1 MKTTDIALKIEQL
14 RETLNQYNQSY
25 YVEDQPQIS
34 DNQYDQLMQ
43 KLIDLEEKYPEFK
56 RADSPSQRVGGK
68 ALEGFEKVRYAIPK
82 LSLADVFD
90 EQALREFDAR
100 LRKTFKIIAYCL
112 EYKFDGLTVVL
123 NYEQG
128 RLVRASTRGDGVIG
142 ENVTENLKTIQS
154 IPLVLAEPVDLEVR
168 GEVLIYKKTFE
179 RLNQQREANGD
190 IPFANPRNAAAGS
203 LRQLDPKVVAKR
215 GLDMFVFNL
224 ESIENKTLETHSE
237 SLAYL
242 EKLGLKVSPIH
253 RFSEIEAVIAFIKE
267 MEAGK
272 REALPYEIDGMVLK
286 VDAFAQRQQLGHTA
300 KSPRWAVAYKFSPEQ
315 VETTVEDIVVQVGRT
330 GALTP
335 VAELTPVFLAG
346 SMIARATLHNADY
359 IEDKDIRIGDV
370 VVIQKAGDVIPEV
383 DHAVIDKRQGSEK
396 PFLMPKVCPVCG
408 SQTYRVPGEA
418 VTKCLN
424 MSCPAQIFRKIV
436 HFTSRDAMNI
446 DGMGPAVVKQLLDHK
461 LIANVADIYHLEA
474 ERSTLE
480 TLEKMGEKS
489 VDNLLASIE
498 ASKKQPLSRLIF
510 ALGIPLVGS
519 TGAKKVA
526 QAFETM
532 KRVAEASEA
541 ELVNIRDVGEKM
553 AAEMVDFFKTETNI
567 QMIERLRAAGLTM
580 AEPMQA
586 KESTLEGKTFVL
598 TGTLQTMGRR
608 EAKAFLETKGAR
620 VTGSVSQK
628 TDYVLAGEKAGS
640 KVEKAKSLGVTV
652 IYEEDFVKMMQKS

>member
-1 MKTTDIALKIEQL
+1 MKTTDIPLKIKQL

-43 KLIDLEEKYPEFK
+43 KLIELEAQYPEFK

-100 LRKTFKIIAYCL
+100 LRKTFKTIAYCL

-224 ESIENKTLETHSE
+224 EAIENKTLETHSE

-253 RFSEIEAVIAFIKE
+253 QFSEIEAVIAFIKA

-383 DHAVIDKRQGSEK
+383 DHAVVEKRQGTEK
-396 PFLMPKVCPVCG
+396 AFVMPKVCPVCG

-424 MSCPAQIFRKIV
+424 MSCPALIFRKIV

-446 DGMGPAVVKQLLDHK
+446 DGMGPAVVKQLLDHE

-474 ERSTLE
+474 KRSTLE
-480 TLEKMGEKS
+480 TLDKMGEKS

-532 KRVAEASEA
+532 QRVAEASEA
-541 ELVNIRDVGEKM
+541 ALVAIRDVGEKM

-580 AEPMQA
+580 TEPLQA

>member
-1 MKTTDIALKIEQL
+1 MKTIDIAQKIDQL
-14 RETLNQYNQSY
+14 RERLNQYNQSY

-34 DNQYDQLMQ
+34 DHQYDVLMQ
-43 KLIDLEEKYPEFK
+43 ALIALEEKYPAFK

-68 ALEGFEKVRYAIPK
+68 ALAGFEKVRYTIPK
-82 LSLADVFD
+82 LSLEDVFN
-90 EQALREFDAR
+90 EQGLREFDAR
-100 LRKTFKIIAYCL
+100 LRKAFKTVDYCL

-128 RLVRASTRGDGVIG
+128 HLVRASTRGDGVIG
-142 ENVTENLKTIQS
+142 ENVTENLKTVKS
-154 IPLVLAEPVDLEVR
+154 IPLVLAEPIDVEVR
-168 GEVLIYKKTFE
+168 GEVLMYKKTFE
-179 RLNQQREANGD
+179 RLNQQREAQGEM
-190 IPFANPRNAAAGS
+190 PFANPRNAAAGS

-224 ESIENKTLETHSE
+224 ETIEHKALQTHSE

-253 RFSEIEAVIAFIKE
+253 QFSEIDAVIAFIKE
-267 MEAGK
+267 MAAGK
-272 REALPYEIDGMVLK
+272 RSELPYEIDGMVLK
-286 VDAFAQRQQLGHTA
+286 VNAFDQRQQLGHTA

-315 VETTVEDIVVQVGRT
+315 VETSVEDIIVQVGRT

-383 DHAVIDKRQGSEK
+383 DHAVVEKRQGTERR
-396 PFLMPKVCPVCG
+396 FVMPKVCPVCG

-436 HFTSRDAMNI
+436 HFTARDAMNI
-446 DGMGPAVVKQLLDHK
+446 DGMGPAVVKQLLDHQ
-461 LIANVADIYHLEA
+461 LIENVADIYHLKA
-474 ERSTLE
+474 MRSTLE
-480 TLEKMGEKS
+480 TLDKMGQKS
-489 VDNLLASIE
+489 VTNLLDSIE
-498 ASKKQPLSRLIF
+498 ASKRQPLSRLIF

-519 TGAKKVA
+519 TGAKKIA
-526 QAFETM
+526 QAFGSM
-532 KRVAEASEA
+532 QRVVKASETDLL
-541 ELVNIRDVGEKM
+541 EIRDVGEKM
-553 AAEMVDFFKTETNI
+553 AAEIVDFFKTETNS
-567 QMIERLRAAGLTM
+567 QMIDQLRTVGLM
-580 AEPMQA
+580 MEEPKQSVQ
-586 KESTLEGKTFVL
+586 STFLDKTFVL

-608 EAKAFLETKGAR
+608 EAKAFLEAKGAR

-640 KVEKAKSLGVTV
+640 KVEKAKSLGVMV
-652 IYEEDFVKMMQKS
+652 IYEEDFVKMMQKR